1 MVTEQIVNGNES
13 IQNTKASATRI
24 SDLRLT
30 ENVFQERG
38 FASDEIKPEIS
49 KTERDEKL
57 LVTSLFRLFQ
67 KTSSNIEIIP
77 FSQRKG

>member
-1 MVTEQIVNGNES
+1 MAAQEIVNGNEAMQRNRS
-13 IQNTKASATRI
+13 TTSPTADSGQ
-24 SDLRLT
+24 LG
-30 ENVFQERG
+30 EVFQDRG
-38 FASDEIKPEIS
+38 FSNDEIKSEIS
-49 KTERDEKL
+49 KKERDEKL

>member
-1 MVTEQIVNGNES
+1 MTTAQIVNGNEPMQS
-13 IQNTKASATRI
+13 NRQTASDTAD
-24 SDLRLT
+24 SVQLG
-30 ENVFQERG
+30 EVFQDRG
-38 FASDEIKPEIS
+38 FSNDEIKSEIS
-49 KTERDEKL
+49 KTERDGKL